1 MHQSIDNKILTKAS
15 KSGRGS
21 IFFAADFATI
31 GEAKAVHKALERL
44 TNDGKIIRLARGIY
58 CYPKIDK
65 VLGLGV
71 LYPSFEEIAQY
82 IAKRDKARIV
92 PTGQYAL
99 NKLGLSTQ
107 VPMNIVYLTDG
118 SPRKIVINNGRGI
131 QFKHTA
137 PKNLAFKNELAMFI
151 TFALKELTKE
161 RITEEHIS
169 RLKKLLKNEPK
180 EKVTADFKLIPAWI
194 RSIITKAYE

>member
-1 MHQSIDNKILTKAS
+1 MESIHDKIFNKIS
-15 KSGRGS
+15 KCGRG
-21 IFFAADFATI
+21 IVFFSSDFVSA
-31 GEAKAVHKALERL
+31 GEAKSVLKALERM
-44 TNDGKIIRLARGIY
+44 TNDRRIIRLAKGLY

-71 LYPSFEEIAQY
+71 LYPSFEEIAQS

-92 PTGQYAL
+92 PTGLYAL

-118 SPRKIVINNGRGI
+118 SPRKINMGNGRGI

-137 PKNLAFKNELAMFI
+137 PKNLSFKNELAMLV
-151 TFALKELTKE
+151 TFALKEIKQEKVTNEHLARIKE
-161 RITEEHIS
+161 VLQKES
-169 RLKKLLKNEPK
+169 K
-180 EKVTADFKLIPAWI
+180 EKVFMDAKLMPAWI
-194 RSIITKAYE
+194 RSIIKKAYE